1 MPYEPRWRRLQV
13 RCRGDSGEARNRA
26 SELLAMVA
34 QSCVMRAIPRLLT
47 AAELDLCWSR
57 GYLVADIGR
66 ADFFAAAVASFRVLL
81 PRRARC
87 PRRRPPPSRT
97 SWIAPRPMGASSVRA
112 TSTPTLRVH
121 CAPRQLAVSWPRRR
135 RAGIQIRALG
145 EARNR
150 ACDPLKP
157 RARHH

>member
-34 QSCVMRAIPRLLT
+34 QSCVMRVIPRLLT
-47 AAELDLCWSR
+47 AAGLDLCWSR

-81 PRRARC
+81 PARC
-87 PRRRPPPSRT
+87 PDGGYRPRGQRLGR
-97 SWIAPRPMGASSVRA
+97 WAL
-112 TSTPTLRVH
+112 LRCEQLLHLH
-121 CAPRQLAVSWPRRR
+121 CAPAAASRPWPR
-135 RAGIQIRALG
+135 
-145 EARNR
+145 
-150 ACDPLKP
+150 
-157 RARHH
+157 